1 MHLYGNELMNHEP
14 NPHRETW
21 DLIPWIVNG
30 SATAAQRDSV
40 GQHLRECADCREEL
54 ALQQQFQAGMQAAAA
69 GAFDPQPGL
78 QRLFA
83 RIDAEPSVL
92 DSGRAAS
99 MRGGR
104 WTPWLAAAV
113 IVQAIGLALLGGMLL
128 GRPAPEL
135 AAQPAA
141 DAAYRTLSSATVQRG
156 ATIRLVVSPDT
167 SLAALRRLLG
177 EARLQI
183 VESTADNAAFG
194 LAPTEVSLSTTEDRT
209 ARSVAWLRGQPG
221 VLLAEPI
228 AGSPG
233 AAH

>member
-1 MHLYGNELMNHEP
+1 MNHAP

-30 SATAAQRDSV
+30 TATAAQRDGV
-40 GQHLRECADCREEL
+40 EQHLSECADCRDEL
-54 ALQQQFQAGMQAAAA
+54 ALQQQFQTGMQAAAS
-69 GAFDPQPGL
+69 GAIDPQPGL

-92 DSGRAAS
+92 DSGGRAS
-99 MRGGR
+99 MRGGPAR

-128 GRPAPEL
+128 GQPAPEL
-135 AAQPAA
+135 AAQSAA
-141 DAAYRTLSSATVQRG
+141 DAGYRTLSSAPAPRG

-167 SLAALRRLLG
+167 SVAALRHLLG

-194 LAPTEVSLSTTEDRT
+194 LAPTDVSLSTNKERMVDP
-209 ARSVAWLRGQPG
+209 VAWLREQPG
-221 VLLAEPI
+221 VLLAEPVV
-228 AGSPG
+228 SPPA

>member
-1 MHLYGNELMNHEP
+1 MNHEP

-40 GQHLRECADCREEL
+40 DGHLRECADCRDEL
-54 ALQQQFQAGMQAAAA
+54 ALQQQFQAGMQAAAT
-69 GAFDPQPGL
+69 GAHDPQPGL

-83 RIDAEPSVL
+83 RLDAEPSVL
-92 DSGRAAS
+92 DSDRPAS
-99 MRGGR
+99 VRGGR
-104 WTPWLAAAV
+104 RTPWLAAAV
-113 IVQAIGLALLGGMLL
+113 IVQAIGLALLVGMMW

-141 DAAYRTLSSATVQRG
+141 EAGYRTLSNATAPRG
-156 ATIRLVVSPDT
+156 ATIRLVVSPET
-167 SLAALRRLLG
+167 SLAVLRHLLG

-194 LAPTEVSLSTTEDRT
+194 LAPADVSVSTTQDRT
-209 ARSVAWLRGQPG
+209 ARSVAWLREQPG

-228 AGSPG
+228 VSPSG
-233 AAH
+233 TAH

>member
-1 MHLYGNELMNHEP
+1 MNHAP

-30 SATAAQRDSV
+30 SATAAQCDSV
-40 GQHLRECADCREEL
+40 EQHLRECADCRDEF
-54 ALQQQFQAGMQAAAA
+54 ALQQQFQAGMQAAAT
-69 GAFDPQPGL
+69 GAYDPQPGL

-92 DSGRAAS
+92 DSGRPPS

-104 WTPWLAAAV
+104 RTPWLAAAV
-113 IVQAIGLALLGGMLL
+113 IVQAIGLALLAGMLL

-141 DAAYRTLSSATVQRG
+141 DAGYRTLSSATAQRG

-167 SLAALRRLLG
+167 SLAVLRHLLG

-194 LAPTEVSLSTTEDRT
+194 LAPSDASLSTSEDRT
-209 ARSVAWLRGQPG
+209 ARSVAWLREQPG
-221 VLLAEPI
+221 VLLVEPI
-228 AGSPG
+228 VSPG
-233 AAH
+233 TAH

>member
-1 MHLYGNELMNHEP
+1 MNHEP

-21 DLIPWIVNG
+21 DLIPWFVNG
-30 SATAAQRDSV
+30 TATAEQRESV
-40 GQHLRECADCREEL
+40 EQHLRECADCRDEFE
-54 ALQQQFQAGMQAAAA
+54 LQQQFQTGMQATAT
-69 GAFDPQPGL
+69 GAYDPQPGL

-92 DSGRAAS
+92 DSGRSAS
-99 MRGGR
+99 MRGGPAR

-113 IVQAIGLALLGGMLL
+113 IVQAIGLALLGGLVL

-141 DAAYRTLSSATVQRG
+141 DAGYRTLSSATAQHG
-156 ATIRLVVSPDT
+156 AEIRLAVSPDT
-167 SLAALRRLLG
+167 SLAALRQLLG

-194 LAPTEVSLSTTEDRT
+194 LAPIDASLSTKEQRVE
-209 ARSVAWLRGQPG
+209 RQVAWLRSQPG

-228 AGSPG
+228 ASPPA

>member
-1 MHLYGNELMNHEP
+1 MNHEP

-30 SATAAQRDSV
+30 SATAAQCDSV
-40 GQHLRECADCREEL
+40 EQHLRECADCRDEL
-54 ALQQQFQAGMQAAAA
+54 ALQRQFQAGMQAAAS
-69 GAFDPQPGL
+69 GAYDPQPGL

-83 RIDAEPSVL
+83 RIDAEPSVT
-92 DSGRAAS
+92 DSGRPAPV
-99 MRGGR
+99 RGGR
-104 WTPWLAAAV
+104 WIPWLAAAV

-141 DAAYRTLSSATVQRG
+141 EAGYRTLSSTTAQRG
-156 ATIRLVVSPDT
+156 ATIRLVVGPDT
-167 SLAALRRLLG
+167 SLAALRHLLG

-194 LAPTEVSLSTTEDRT
+194 LAPADVSLSTGEDRT
-209 ARSVAWLRGQPG
+209 ARSVAWLREQPG

-228 AGSPG
+228 VSPTG
-233 AAH
+233 TAH

>member
-1 MHLYGNELMNHEP
+1 MNHEP

-30 SATAAQRDSV
+30 TATAAQCDSV
-40 GQHLRECADCREEL
+40 EQHLRECADCRDEL
-54 ALQQQFQAGMQAAAA
+54 AQQQQFKSGMQAAAT
-69 GAFDPQPGL
+69 GAYDPQPGL

-83 RIDAEPSVL
+83 RIDAESSVL
-92 DSGRAAS
+92 DSGRPAS

-113 IVQAIGLALLGGMLL
+113 IVQAVGLALLVGMMW

-135 AAQPAA
+135 AAQPVA
-141 DAAYRTLSSATVQRG
+141 DAGYRTLTSATAQRG
-156 ATIRLVVSPDT
+156 ATIRLVVGPDT
-167 SLAALRRLLG
+167 SLAALRRLLS

-194 LAPTEVSLSTTEDRT
+194 LAPTAVSLPTTEDRT
-209 ARSVAWLRGQPG
+209 AHSVAWLRNQPG

-228 AGSPG
+228 VRPPGSG
-233 AAH
+233 R

>member
-1 MHLYGNELMNHEP
+1 MNHEP

-30 SATAAQRDSV
+30 TATAAQRDSV

-54 ALQQQFQAGMQAAAA
+54 AHQQQFQTGMQSDAY
-69 GAFDPQPGL
+69 DPQPGL
-78 QRLFA
+78 RRLLA
-83 RIDAEPSVL
+83 RIDAEPSVPDRGL
-92 DSGRAAS
+92 PAP

-104 WTPWLAAAV
+104 GIRWLAAAV
-113 IVQAIGLALLGGMLL
+113 IVQAIGLALLAGMLL

-141 DAAYRTLSSATVQRG
+141 AGYRTLSSAATQRG

-167 SLAALRRLLG
+167 SLAALRHLLG
-177 EARLQI
+177 QARLRI

-194 LAPTEVSLSTTEDRT
+194 LAPADGSASATEDRT
-209 ARSVAWLRGQPG
+209 AHSVAWLRGQPG

-228 AGSPG
+228 VRPPG
-233 AAH
+233 AGR